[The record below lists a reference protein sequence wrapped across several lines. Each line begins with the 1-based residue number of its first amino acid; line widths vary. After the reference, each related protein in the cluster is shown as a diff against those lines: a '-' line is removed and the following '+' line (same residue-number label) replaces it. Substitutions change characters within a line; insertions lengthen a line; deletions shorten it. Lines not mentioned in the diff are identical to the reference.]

1 MIMFES
7 LPIPLLTHS
16 TVLSHLQGY
25 ARPNDKI
32 NHLIQTGTLTRL
44 QREMYLVNNDLGQPP
59 PLNLIAN
66 QLVRPSYV
74 SLQWAA
80 QYYGWMTESVHQ
92 ITSITT
98 GRLKK
103 VQTDVGGFMY
113 HPVPERY
120 YGVGVHSVVVDTHA
134 FLIASPE
141 KTLADILVSTRNL
154 RIQSVEN
161 LMSYCEDF
169 LRLDLDDLPPLDL
182 VLLQQIASKGY
193 KNGLLHTLH
202 AMIQELQC

>member
-1 MIMFES
+1 MFES

-16 TVLSHLQGY
+16 VVLSHLQGY

-44 QREMYLVNNDLGQPP
+44 QREMYLLNNGHPP

-66 QLVRPSYV
+66 QLLRPSYV
-74 SLQWAA
+74 SLHWAA
-80 QYYGWMTESVHQ
+80 QYYGWMTERVYQ

-98 GRLKK
+98 GRRKE
-103 VQTDVGGFMY
+103 VHTDVGGFIY

-120 YGVGVHSVVVDTHA
+120 YGVGLHSLVVDTHA

-182 VLLQQIASKGY
+182 NLLQQIASKGY
-193 KNGLLHTLH
+193 KDRLLHTLH
-202 AMIQELQC
+202 AMIQEVQC

>member
-1 MIMFES
+1 MFES

-32 NHLIQTGTLTRL
+32 NHLIHVGKLTRL
-44 QREMYLVNNDLGQPP
+44 QRELYLVNSERDQP

-80 QYYGWMTESVHQ
+80 QYYGWMTERVHQ

-98 GRLKK
+98 GRRKE
-103 VQTDVGGFMY
+103 VQTDVGGFIY
-113 HPVPERY
+113 HPVPVQY
-120 YGVGVHSVVVDTHA
+120 YGVGIHSVVVDTHA

-154 RIQSVEN
+154 RIQSVGN

-182 VLLQQIASKGY
+182 NLLQQIASKGY
-193 KNGLLHTLH
+193 KSRLLNTLH
-202 AMIQELQC
+202 AMIQEIQC